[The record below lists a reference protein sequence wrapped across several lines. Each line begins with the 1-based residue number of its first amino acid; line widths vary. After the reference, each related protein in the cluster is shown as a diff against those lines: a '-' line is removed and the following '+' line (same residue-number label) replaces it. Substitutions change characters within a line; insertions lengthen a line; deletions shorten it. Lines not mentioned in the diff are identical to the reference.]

1 MLPCYR
7 KRIYSWLSVYS
18 LALEELLLCK
28 NYLRNGS
35 SKAKQQKHP
44 WTKNALKSRYL
55 KDYQNLSKQLVHQ
68 KPATPTGPTDDF
80 SQKSLTLTLTSE
92 MLSEVDLSGRAEG
105 WVVETGKTGKTHCW
119 WQVQNLP
126 WVLDSVLLKCLR
138 SHTSLHMYSRWIRT
152 ASHRRQSN
160 FGDLVNNISIHLFY
174 FHGYV
179 HIYIYIDI
187 YIFIYF
193 NIYSTFLHQQN
204 WSNTSR
210 RKSVTVF
217 CFGMFIF
224 YQTKN
229 WKINVFP
236 GVVVSNMFLLFTP
249 NIYLVKMNPLFDL
262 RIFFKGFSPSFW
274 RRRAITVFFL
284 RRSRISASTDPPTK
298 FWVSGLG
305 HVDSLHLELLYWRL
319 RVHWPRRKGGAQ
331 VTEWCHGVGKQVMW
345 NN

>member
-179 HIYIYIDI
+179 YIYISI
-187 YIFIYF
+187 Y
-193 NIYSTFLHQQN
+193 TFLYISIYTALSFTNKTDLTLPEEKVSQFFVLACLYFTKQ
-204 WSNTSR
+204 
-210 RKSVTVF
+210 
-217 CFGMFIF
+217 
-224 YQTKN
+224 KN

-236 GVVVSNMFLLFTP
+236 GVVVSNIFLLFTP

-274 RRRAITVFFL
+274 RRRAITVFFSSSQQNL
-284 RRSRISASTDPPTK
+284 GVYRSTNQVLSFRTWPCWLLALGVVVLASPSSLATEKRRCPSYGMVP
-298 FWVSGLG
+298 
-305 HVDSLHLELLYWRL
+305 
-319 RVHWPRRKGGAQ
+319 
-331 VTEWCHGVGKQVMW
+331 WCG
-345 NN
+345 